1 MSQLL
6 TLMDGLRQRSHV
18 IIRAATNR
26 PHSTDPALRRF
37 GRFDRKVDIGIPD
50 AVGRRIH
57 TKNMKLAEDL
67 DLEQVMIVYMMM
79 TMVILMMIILM
90 MMILM
95 MMIMI
100 MFMMMSRSPRS
111 GTAT

>member
-1 MSQLL
+1 MKDFYFRIVSQLL

-26 PHSTDPALRRF
+26 PNSTDPALRRF

-67 DLEQVMIVYMMM
+67 DLEQVV
-79 TMVILMMIILM
+79 MV
-90 MMILM
+90 
-95 MMIMI
+95 
-100 MFMMMSRSPRS
+100 
-111 GTAT
+111 

>member
-1 MSQLL
+1 MTSFIPKLKFLAMTLVEILNLKYFYFRIVSQLL

-26 PHSTDPALRRF
+26 PNSTDPALRRF

-67 DLEQVMIVYMMM
+67 DLEQVM
-79 TMVILMMIILM
+79 MV
-90 MMILM
+90 
-95 MMIMI
+95 
-100 MFMMMSRSPRS
+100 
-111 GTAT
+111 

>member
-1 MSQLL
+1 MTSFIPKLKFLAMTLVEILNLKYFYFRIVSQLL
-6 TLMDGLRQRSHV
+6 TLMDGLRQLSHV

-26 PHSTDPALRRF
+26 PNSTDPALRRF

-67 DLEQVMIVYMMM
+67 DLEQVM
-79 TMVILMMIILM
+79 MV
-90 MMILM
+90 
-95 MMIMI
+95 
-100 MFMMMSRSPRS
+100 
-111 GTAT
+111 